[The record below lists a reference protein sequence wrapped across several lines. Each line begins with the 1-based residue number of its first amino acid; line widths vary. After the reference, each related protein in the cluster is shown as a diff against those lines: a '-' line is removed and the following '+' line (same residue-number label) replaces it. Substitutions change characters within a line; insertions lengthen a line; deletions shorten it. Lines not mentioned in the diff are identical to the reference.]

1 MQLNG
6 KTITAA
12 PALTLAQLLK
22 QRGFDGSRVA
32 VELNGSIVSR
42 NDFGKVQLQDSD
54 TLEVVQFVG
63 GG

>member
-42 NDFGKVQLQDSD
+42 DDFGKVQLQDSD

>member
-6 KTITAA
+6 KTITTA

>member
-12 PALTLAQLLK
+12 PTLTLAQLLK

>member
-42 NDFGKVQLQDSD
+42 DDFGKVYLQDSD

>member
-22 QRGFDGSRVA
+22 QQGFDEFRVA
-32 VELNGSIVSR
+32 VELNGSIVNR
-42 NDFGKVQLQDSD
+42 DDFGKVQLHDTD